1 MFRATLEGW
10 SRAFASALVL
20 TLVLAPVT
28 AFADRGGTTEI
39 LGDRS
44 RPTDASNQ
52 TVRIHIQ
59 NGEHCLRAA
68 SAGVR
73 TRNSGSP
80 TTGGVI
86 TLPASVPAGSI
97 LWAGLYWTILA
108 NTPPPNAVTLNGVAV
123 IPVLLPVTPSPCWLE
138 TYAFAY
144 FADVST
150 IAVAGANVVAGLDD
164 SGALNVGPES
174 EGASLVVIY
183 KSDNSN
189 ACEIIVTDGN
199 DLTQFLGQTIDHPL
213 PVTCPPDL
221 PALLTFIGGDGQGPA
236 YGFADDQRWNG
247 VALGDGDDFDAS
259 DPATAGTPVDLAW
272 DTDTHGVISNPPFIA
287 SLTIPAA
294 PPAPFVNGDCINWV
308 ATVLEVGVKEDPN
321 CHPVPA
327 TKATWGRMKN
337 IYR

>member
-1 MFRATLEGW
+1 MSKATT
-10 SRAFASALVL
+10 RAFVSVLAL
-20 TLVLAPVT
+20 TLALSPAIALAASP
-28 AFADRGGTTEI
+28 
-39 LGDRS
+39 
-44 RPTDASNQ
+44 PTGATFNFSPQPNSASNQ
-52 TVRIHIQ
+52 EVRVHIQ

-97 LWAGLYWTILA
+97 QWAGLYWTILA
-108 NTPPPNAVTLNGVAV
+108 DTPPPNAVTLNGAPVT
-123 IPVLLPVTPSPCWLE
+123 PVLLPLTGSPCWNE
-138 TYAFAY
+138 SYTFAY
-144 FADVST
+144 FADVTT

-164 SGALNVGPES
+164 SGITNTSPES

-199 DLTQFLGQTIDHPL
+199 DLTTFLGQTIDNSL
-213 PVTCPPDL
+213 PVTCPPG
-221 PALLTFIGGDGQGPA
+221 PALLTFIGGDGQGA
-236 YGFADDQRWNG
+236 TWGYADDQQWNG

-259 DPATAGTPVDLAW
+259 DPATAGAKLDTGW
-272 DTDTHGVISNPPFIA
+272 DTDTHSVQAVPPYVATLSIPIA
-287 SLTIPAA
+287 PA
-294 PPAPFVNGDCINWV
+294 PPNVTGDCLNWV

-327 TKATWGRMKN
+327 TPTTWGKLKN